1 VPLMADKDRAL
12 WALPVYA
19 RASVLGFTREELDDI
34 LQTIQPEDMQGTS
47 SAQEAADRLL
57 SSVYMAVVSDV
68 GETEGLT
75 PQQVIPS
82 IPGSR
87 ADWRGGKTRQ
97 DEAGAV
103 AMLLRVVGTC
113 LLLRFERSTGAR
125 RRLVE
130 ALRCIVGLLVG
141 SLSL

>member
-1 VPLMADKDRAL
+1 MGLVRASVPACVHTCMPGPCGRGRAADKDRAL
-12 WALPVYA
+12 WAFPVYA

-75 PQQVIPS
+75 PQQVSPS
-82 IPGSR
+82 VPGSR
-87 ADWRGGKTRQ
+87 AD
-97 DEAGAV
+97 
-103 AMLLRVVGTC
+103 
-113 LLLRFERSTGAR
+113 
-125 RRLVE
+125 
-130 ALRCIVGLLVG
+130 
-141 SLSL
+141 